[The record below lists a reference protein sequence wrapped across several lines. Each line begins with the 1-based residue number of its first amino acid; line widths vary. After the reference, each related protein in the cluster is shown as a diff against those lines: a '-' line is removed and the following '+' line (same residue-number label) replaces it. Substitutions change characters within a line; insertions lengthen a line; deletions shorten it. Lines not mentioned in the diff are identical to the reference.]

1 MSKLCLSPP
10 PPLQNILWFAPIF
23 EIFNQS
29 ILIDFSHFWNIS
41 SKNSHIESEQIVP
54 LSSTATTSLPKYIR
68 SAQLV
73 CNKQGNLNYRR
84 KLCDVKMSFVN
95 SQMGLLSYYT
105 ETLILLLQNISNLN
119 DGSVAKNWG
128 SKVFLDLYSWYQC
141 QYMGK
146 TIGSFLHLFIILLQT
161 ISYHTIT
168 QNLKDQNIS
177 ESQAN
182 AHCTMHFM
190 TLYPIQ

>member
-1 MSKLCLSPP
+1 MVSMSKLCLSPP

-54 LSSTATTSLPKYIR
+54 LSSTATASLPKYIR
-68 SAQLV
+68 SAHLF
-73 CNKQGNLNYRR
+73 CNKQGNSNYRR

-95 SQMGLLSYYT
+95 SQMGILSYYT
-105 ETLILLLQNISNLN
+105 ETLILKLQNISNLN

-128 SKVFLDLYSWYQC
+128 SKVFLDL
-141 QYMGK
+141 
-146 TIGSFLHLFIILLQT
+146 
-161 ISYHTIT
+161 
-168 QNLKDQNIS
+168 
-177 ESQAN
+177 
-182 AHCTMHFM
+182 
-190 TLYPIQ
+190 

>member
-68 SAQLV
+68 SAHLF
-73 CNKQGNLNYRR
+73 CNKQGNSNYRR

-95 SQMGLLSYYT
+95 SQMGILSYYT
-105 ETLILLLQNISNLN
+105 ETLILLLQNISNSN

-146 TIGSFLHLFIILLQT
+146 TIGSFLHLFIILLHT

-190 TLYPIQ
+190 TLCPIQ